1 MKIAMI
7 SAHASPLAAA
17 SGFDAGSQSIHVAEL
32 SAALA
37 RRGQDVTVYTRRDD
51 PELPDRVRTPQGFTV
66 AHVPAG
72 PPRKMVRDTTFEY
85 MSDFA
90 RYLDARWADD
100 QPDVAHSHFWMSGL
114 AGQLAARSRDV
125 LTVQTFHTLGAVER
139 RHHPIGDSG
148 PEARLKLEPLVAKQ
162 STWVAATCTD
172 EVFELIH
179 LGRSRTRISVV
190 PCGVDLDTFTT
201 EGPAAARQGN
211 IHRIMAVGRPA
222 PRKGFDTMIAALPS
236 IPDAEYL
243 IVGGPPADRLDTD
256 PEVSRLR
263 ALAAR
268 LGVSERVKFTGAV
281 PHEDMPALLRS
292 ADVLTC
298 TPWFEPSGI
307 VPLEAM
313 ACGVP
318 VVASAV
324 GGMLDTVVHDVTGQ
338 LVAPRR
344 PRELA
349 EAVLLVLRDGFLRR
363 SFGLAGRDRACA
375 RYSWDRIASDT
386 VRLYDQLVS
395 VRGRRAQVPAG

>member
-17 SGFDAGSQSIHVAEL
+17 GGLDAGGQNIHVAEL

-51 PELPDRVRTPQGFTV
+51 PDVPDRVRTAQGFTV

-72 PPRKMVRDTTFEY
+72 PPRKMGRDTTFEY

-90 RYLDARWADD
+90 RYLDASWADD
-100 QPDVAHSHFWMSGL
+100 QPDVAHAHFWMSGL
-114 AGQLAARSRDV
+114 AAQLAGRSRDV
-125 LTVQTFHTLGAVER
+125 PTVQTFHTLGAVER
-139 RHHPIGDSG
+139 RHHATGEGGCD
-148 PEARLKLEPLVAKQ
+148 ARLKLEPLVAKQ
-162 STWVAATCTD
+162 STWVLATCTD

-201 EGPAAARQGN
+201 DGPAISRDSVR
-211 IHRIMAVGRPA
+211 RIIAVGRPS

-236 IPDAEYL
+236 IPDTEYL

-268 LGVSERVKFTGAV
+268 VGVSERVKFTGAV
-281 PHEDMPALLRS
+281 PHAGMPALLRS

-298 TPWFEPSGI
+298 TPCYEPSGI

-349 EAVLLVLRDGFLRR
+349 EAVSMVLRDGFLRR

-375 RYSWDRIASDT
+375 RYSWDRIAADT
-386 VRLYDQLVS
+386 VRLYDRLV
-395 VRGRRAQVPAG
+395 GTQGPRARVLAG